1 MKRTYVVSVFL
12 VVASGVAIS
21 FLLGF
26 TFKVREVPL
35 LGSEHARF
43 MSFDE
48 YGAPFVWRTVYHGAV
63 LSSNRILFIEQSE
76 YNVYQLLL
84 DTVFWSLI
92 ASPLA
97 LLFCLRRKNQVHAH
111 L

>member
-1 MKRTYVVSVFL
+1 MKRTCVVPAFL

-35 LGSEHARF
+35 LGSEHSWF
-43 MSFDE
+43 SSFDE
-48 YGAPFVWRTVYHGAV
+48 YGVPFVWRAVYHGAV
-63 LSSNRILFIEQSE
+63 LSSNRMLFIEQSE
-76 YNVYQLLL
+76 YNAYQLLL
-84 DTVFWSLI
+84 DIVFWSLI
-92 ASPLA
+92 TSPLA
-97 LLFCLRRKNQVHAH
+97 LLLCLRRKSQVHAY